1 MGKGRRI
8 LEPVVFLILCVVVIC
23 LIGIF
28 KQDALDY
35 YRFLPILIIEWALYF
50 ILGVLLNCVNR
61 KFNFHVRRFSPFHLT
76 VMLVCIL
83 LVVVYYVFSASMPNF
98 ITSNF
103 GFIEII
109 LLSYAGANLPSV
121 FFE

>member
-8 LEPVVFLILCVVVIC
+8 LEPVVFLILCVVV
-23 LIGIF
+23 LWLMGIF

-35 YRFLPILIIEWALYF
+35 YRFLPILIIEWGLYF

-61 KFNFHVRRFSPFHLT
+61 KFDFHARRFSPFHLT
-76 VMLVCIL
+76 VTLVCIL
-83 LVVVYYVFSASMPNF
+83 LVVVQYVFIYSIPQF